1 MKRLLHFALALA
13 SFSSSFAQTTY
24 VDFEVNGF
32 HLPISSNG
40 DISGGGEIMNMT
52 TPGVDAGTIYAAN
65 MWLVG
70 LTSDDQLRGGVETF
84 QSAGQGFF
92 CGPLTLG
99 TAETN
104 QTTMDAYDEVY
115 LANSEDV
122 QTHMAYFEALA
133 NNTVATD
140 FPDGYT
146 IPEWMF
152 GWPAHGDYTI
162 NQALYLAPFYD
173 YNGDGVY
180 NPEEGDY
187 PLFCGDKCAYVI
199 FNDRGAIN
207 PIGIQPIGIE
217 VHMMVYGFE
226 TTGDPTLENT
236 IFIKYKIINR
246 GTQTLTDTYFG
257 KWIDFDIGSSIDDY
271 VATDVKRSAIYGYN
285 ADDSDEG
292 TSSSSGYGDD
302 LAAQGLVFLAGPM
315 LDADATD
322 NPLPDETYS
331 GITDSY
337 GAYGY
342 GFGDGIVD
350 NERFGLSSSI
360 YYNIGSNPIFG
371 DPNTSMAFYNY
382 MHSTWQNGASV
393 KYGGNGVSGAGV
405 TDLYAQYFYPGDT
418 DPLYTGTGG
427 IAVDPWTEANSGNPP
442 GDRRM
447 LGAAGPFT
455 LTPGSETIVDLAYV
469 FARQSQSDNDDEV
482 GLLQFRMQ
490 QAKNLFNLFLV
501 DCGNQEG
508 LPTSVNE
515 TTPLASFSM
524 FPNPANTT
532 LNIVLKQ
539 RTQGQVQ
546 IFSANGQLMIQQ
558 NLAAQYT
565 AQTIDV
571 STLSAGVYFVKMA
584 GNAEVHQLI
593 IQ

>member
-1 MKRLLHFALALA
+1 MKRLLTFALALA
-13 SFSSSFAQTTY
+13 YSSYAFAQTTY

-40 DISGGGEIMNMT
+40 DISGGGEVMNMT
-52 TPGVDAGTIYAAN
+52 TPGTDAGTIYAAN
-65 MWLVG
+65 MWLSG
-70 LTSDDQLRGGVETF
+70 LTSDGQLRGSVETF
-84 QSAGQGFF
+84 QTAGQGFF

-104 QTTMDAYDEVY
+104 QPTMDAYDEVY

-152 GWPAHGDYTI
+152 SWPAHGNLAA

-173 YNGDGVY
+173 YNGDGMY

-187 PLFCGDKCAYVI
+187 PYFCGDKCAYVI
-199 FNDRGAIN
+199 FNDRGNIN
-207 PIGIQPIGIE
+207 PIGIQSIGIE

-226 TTGDPTLENT
+226 NTGDPTLQNT

-246 GTQTLTDTYFG
+246 STQTLTDTYFG

-285 ADDSDEG
+285 GDDTDEG

-360 YYNIGSNPIFG
+360 YYNMGSNPIFG

-382 MHSTWQNGASV
+382 LHSTWQNGASV

-405 TDLYAQYFYPGDT
+405 TDLFAQYFYPGDT

-508 LPTSVNE
+508 LPTLVNE
-515 TTPLASFSM
+515 TAPLASFSL

-539 RTQGQVQ
+539 RAQGQVQ
-546 IFSANGQLMIQQ
+546 IFSANGQLMLQH
-558 NLAAQYT
+558 NLAAQST
-565 AQTIDV
+565 TQTIDV
-571 STLSAGVYFVKMA
+571 STLAPGVYFVKIA
-584 GNAEVHQLI
+584 DTAEVHQLI

>member
-13 SFSSSFAQTTY
+13 YSSFAFAQTTY
-24 VDFEVNGF
+24 FDFEVNGF

-52 TPGVDAGTIYAAN
+52 TPGTDVGTIYAAN
-65 MWLVG
+65 MWLAG
-70 LTSDDQLRGGVETF
+70 LAPDGQLKGAVETF
-84 QSAGQGFF
+84 QAAGQGFF

-104 QTTMDAYDEVY
+104 QPTMDAYDEVY

-122 QTHMAYFEALA
+122 QTHIAYFEALA
-133 NNTVATD
+133 NNTVTTD

-152 GWPAHGDYTI
+152 GWPAHGNLAA
-162 NQALYLAPFYD
+162 NQAFYLAPFYD
-173 YNGDGVY
+173 YDGNGFY

-187 PLFCGDKCAYVI
+187 PNFCGDKCAYVI

-207 PIGIQPIGIE
+207 PIGIQSIGIE

-226 TTGDPTLENT
+226 NTGDPTLENT
-236 IFIKYKIINR
+236 IFINYKIINR
-246 GTQTLTDTYFG
+246 GNQTLADTYFG

-285 ADDSDEG
+285 GDDTDEG

-322 NPLPDETYS
+322 NPLPDEIYS

-350 NERFGLSSSI
+350 NERYGLSSSI
-360 YYNIGSNPIFG
+360 YYNIGSNPISG
-371 DPNTSMAFYNY
+371 DPDSSPDYY
-382 MHSTWQNGASV
+382 SYLQSRWQNGASV
-393 KYGGNGVSGAGV
+393 WYGGNGVSGFGV
-405 TDLYAQYFYPGDT
+405 TDIDASYFFPDDT
-418 DPLYTGTGG
+418 DPLFTGTGG
-427 IAVDPWTEANSGNPP
+427 VTVDPWTEANSGNPP

-447 LGAAGPFT
+447 IGAAGPFT

-501 DCGNQEG
+501 DCSNQEG

-515 TTPLASFSM
+515 PAPLASFSL

-558 NLAAQYT
+558 NLAAQST

-571 STLSAGVYFVKMA
+571 STLSAGVYFVKIA
-584 GNAEVHQLI
+584 DTAEVKQLI